1 MLRFR
6 RLDGPGLRAYVDE
19 LRPRVLVVRIR
30 AKRFRL
36 LWAVPMAPFEELL
49 AFALG
54 LALLVPT
61 AARFLPE
68 ARRARFERRGGLVA
82 AASQAAAG
90 AYVVRESG
98 DPGSVAAQEL
108 PQGLLARLSLIAAGG
123 LGEALRLPPGTPYLS
138 VQGEGVT
145 IDVRPY

>member
-6 RLDGPGLRAYVDE
+6 RLDGPGLGAYLDE

-54 LALLVPT
+54 LALLVPM
-61 AARFLPE
+61 AARFLP
-68 ARRARFERRGGLVA
+68 AAPRARLERRGGLA
-82 AASQAAAG
+82 AAAAYIATKAG
-90 AYVVRESG
+90 DAGNE
-98 DPGSVAAQEL
+98 AAQEL
-108 PQGLLARLSLIAAGG
+108 PQGLLARLSLIASGG

-138 VQGEGVT
+138 VQGDGVT